1 MVLKLTYISPPPSTT
16 KKERKKSRILI
27 VDDDPDVTNSFALCL
42 EDSGLFE
49 VRTFNDSEQALSDF
63 KSGSY
68 DLVFLD
74 IEMPKVSGLQLYEK
88 IKELD
93 SKVRI
98 CFLSDVDYSSLKK
111 QFPSLDV
118 SCIFSKEI
126 QIKELVERIEKE
138 LLR

>member
-1 MVLKLTYISPPPSTT
+1 MVLKLTYISPPPPTT
-16 KKERKKSRILI
+16 KKDRKKSRILI
-27 VDDDPDVTNSFALCL
+27 VDDDPGVTNSFALCL
-42 EDSGLFE
+42 EDAGLFE
-49 VRTFNDSEQALSDF
+49 VRTLNDSADALSNF
-63 KSGSY
+63 KSNSY
-68 DLVFLD
+68 DLVLLD

-93 SKVRI
+93 RKVRV
-98 CFLSDVDYSSLKK
+98 CFLSDLDHNSLRE

-118 SCIFSKEI
+118 SCIYSKDI

>member
-1 MVLKLTYISPPPSTT
+1 MVLKLTSISPPSTT
-16 KKERKKSRILI
+16 KKDRKKSRILI
-27 VDDDPDVTNSFALCL
+27 VDDDPGVTNSFALCL

-49 VRTFNDSEQALSDF
+49 VRTFNDGVDAVSNF
-63 KSGSY
+63 KSNAY
-68 DLVFLD
+68 DLVLLD
-74 IEMPKVSGLQLYEK
+74 IEMPKVSGLQLYDK

-98 CFLSDVDYSSLKK
+98 CFLSDVDSGSLKR

-118 SCIFSKEI
+118 SCVFSKET
-126 QIKELVERIEKE
+126 QIKELIERIEKE